1 MKKIILFGL
10 LLTLFLVG
18 CSCTQSINDVSKT
31 LSTYK
36 MNIIYN
42 DNTKTL
48 QVEQQ
53 LTYKN
58 STNTMQNELCFHLYP
73 KAFAFGAVNGP
84 VGILSKPKAYPNGNS
99 YGDIVINNAQVDNK
113 ASDYQFGGVDKNI
126 LKLQL
131 QSSLSPDAKTTI
143 NFDYTVTLPNINH
156 RFGYGENTINVAN
169 FYPILAVYEN
179 GEWICDPYDYKGDP
193 FYSNMANYEISLTAP
208 TTLVLATTGE
218 ILSKTTNNNQST
230 YNISAKAVRDYAF
243 VLSSKFEIKETIFNN
258 IKVKYYYYNDDCA
271 DEYLQVAVDSLKTFN
286 NLFGEYPYSTL
297 SVVKCNFVH
306 GGMEYPNLVYISDAV
321 SHKESYINVIVHEIA
336 HQWWY
341 GLVGSNAYRY
351 PWLDEGL
358 TEYSTILFYENNPQY
373 GINPKEILQNTA
385 SSYTV
390 FIDLYTAV
398 LGKVD
403 TSMSRA
409 LNEYSTEPE
418 YVYITYIKGML
429 FFDSLREVIGEK
441 AFMKGLKQY
450 NKNFM
455 FKNVTPSHLLDTF
468 ERASRQK
475 LDGFFDSWISGKVSV
490 IRLKG

>member
-1 MKKIILFGL
+1 MKKIIMFAL
-10 LLTLFLVG
+10 LVTLFLVG
-18 CSCTQSINDVSKT
+18 CYCSQSIDDVSKT
-31 LSTYK
+31 LSTYE
-36 MNIIYN
+36 MNIVYN
-42 DNTKTL
+42 DDDKTL

-58 STNTMQNELCFHLYP
+58 STDTMQNELCFHLYP

-84 VGILSKPKAYPNGNS
+84 VGVLSKPKAYPNGES
-99 YGDIVINNAQVDNK
+99 YGDIVINKVLENNNTG
-113 ASDYQFGGVDKNI
+113 DYQLEGVDKNI
-126 LKLQL
+126 LKMRLHN
-131 QSSLSPDAKTTI
+131 SIAPDGETVV
-143 NFDYTVTLPNINH
+143 NFEYTVTLPNINH
-156 RFGYGENTINVAN
+156 RFGYGNNTINVAN
-169 FYPILAVYEN
+169 FYPIIAVYEN
-179 GEWICDPYDYKGDP
+179 GEWICDPYNYNGDP
-193 FYSNMANYEISLTAP
+193 FYSDMANYKITLTAP
-208 TTLVLATTGE
+208 KQLVVATTGD
-218 ILSKTTNNNQST
+218 ILSKTTNNDIIT
-230 YNISAKAVRDYAF
+230 YNITAKAVRDYAF
-243 VLSSKFEIKETIFNN
+243 VMSEKFEVIETVFNN
-258 IKVKYYYYNDDCA
+258 TKVMYYYYDDNNA

-373 GINPKEILQNTA
+373 GINEKEILQNTT
-385 SSYTV
+385 SSYIAFV
-390 FIDLYTAV
+390 DLYNAV

-409 LNEYSTEPE
+409 LHEYSTEPE
-418 YVYITYIKGML
+418 YVYVTYIKGML
-429 FFDSLREVIGEK
+429 FFDSLRDVIGDK

-450 NKNFM
+450 CKNYK
-455 FKNVTPSHLLDTF
+455 FKNVTPDHMIDTF
-468 ERASRQK
+468 ERASRQR
-475 LDGFFDSWISGKVSV
+475 LDSFFDSWISGKVSV
-490 IRLKG
+490 IKLKG